1 MTDNL
6 NFTLDLPPD
15 ERETLLT
22 ALRSAGAEIQEAPA
36 RDIDWQTVVVIIENV
51 GKVASSVTAAIM
63 LAEKIA
69 DMLNA
74 WRESMRRQGKT
85 PRGVLRRP
93 NQPPLDLSVAADEE
107 VLQWL
112 LRTPPQP

>member
-36 RDIDWQTVVVIIENV
+36 RDIDWQTVVVVIDSI
-51 GKVASSVTAAIM
+51 GKAAGGITATIV

-69 DMLNA
+69 EKLNA
-74 WRESMRRQGKT
+74 WRESMRRRGKT

-93 NQPPLDLSVAADEE
+93 NQSPLDLSDATDEE
-107 VLQWL
+107 VLRWL